1 MPTKK
6 QKTPTRMPTRMA
18 TPTPMNTHR
27 RMSMPTR
34 MPTPTTRKA
43 TRMSMPTRNRMAT
56 PTPTRMNTPTRM
68 ATPTPTRMNT
78 PTHRRMPMAMAATAA
93 AAAATANAKQKVN
106 LLGLL
111 PYGVMDNSVDILDAK
126 QLNMLNLL
134 TRNSL
139 LSVPTKRPVKN
150 PLVFADVKIT
160 NNTINTM
167 CKILNAKE
175 LHTLILDAVTFD
187 KDVKIKTLFS
197 DVEQLEKV
205 VIKNMRF
212 DNNLILFLSNIPR
225 ITFLE
230 HEQLR
235 NLGQEDIG
243 KDKANIKKFVKDKG
257 IIHTTEHNFY
267 TVSQFVPLSSLR
279 DLRNLPK
286 SSSTSSSR

>member
-6 QKTPTRMPTRMA
+6 QKTPTRMA
-18 TPTPMNTHR
+18 TPTRMNTHR

-43 TRMSMPTRNRMAT
+43 TRMSMPTRNRM
-56 PTPTRMNTPTRM
+56 PTPTPTRM
-68 ATPTPTRMNT
+68 ATPTPMPTRMNT
-78 PTHRRMPMAMAATAA
+78 PMPTRMPMAAA
-93 AAAATANAKQKVN
+93 AAANAKQKVN

-187 KDVKIKTLFS
+187 KEVKIKTLFS

-243 KDKANIKKFVKDKG
+243 KDKANIKRFVKDKG